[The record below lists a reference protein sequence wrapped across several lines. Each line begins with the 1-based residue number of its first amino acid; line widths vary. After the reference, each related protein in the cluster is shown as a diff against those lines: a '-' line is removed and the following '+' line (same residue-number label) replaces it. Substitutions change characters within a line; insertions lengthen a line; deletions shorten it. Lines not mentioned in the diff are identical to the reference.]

1 MALKISIKKC
11 LGGGGGGGNVEG
23 LKMMNKRVERGVENL
38 IQNSWVAFKML
49 I

>member
-11 LGGGGGGGNVEG
+11 LGGGGNVEG